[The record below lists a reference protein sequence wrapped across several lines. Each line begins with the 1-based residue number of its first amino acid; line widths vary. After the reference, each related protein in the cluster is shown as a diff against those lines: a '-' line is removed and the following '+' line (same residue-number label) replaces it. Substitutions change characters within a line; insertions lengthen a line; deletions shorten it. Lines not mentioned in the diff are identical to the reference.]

1 MKKGVFK
8 RLWQYVGKYRWVFL
22 ISLLTSAIFVAC
34 QLYLPILFGNATDLI
49 VGENS
54 VDLQSLLK
62 IGISGAICAL
72 IAGLMQWIT
81 EVLCNKIAN
90 GVVKRLRKDAFDKL
104 QTIPLSYLDKRSSGD
119 ILSVEISDADKL
131 SEGLLL
137 GFSKLFTGILTIV
150 GTLAFMISIN
160 PIIALVVALVTPI
173 SLFVAKFITSK
184 TYKFFQKQS
193 SVNGTQ
199 TAIIE
204 ETLGNLATVKAY
216 ASEEEFAQKF
226 DEVNAELKDV
236 AFKATFYSSL
246 TNPATRFVNSLVYSL
261 VALAGALLAVNF
273 TTGIFVVTAGSILAL
288 LSYANRY
295 TKPFNEI
302 SSVITELSSATACAE
317 RLLDLIELESEKD
330 DGNQTFESGVKGDV
344 SIDGVDFSY
353 LPEKPLIQDFSLS
366 VKAGQKVAIVGP
378 TGCGKTTLINLLMRF
393 YDTID
398 GEIFID
404 GKEIKDL
411 TRSSLREC
419 YGMVLQDTWIRK
431 STVKDNIKIGA
442 PNATDEQIVTAAK
455 RAKAHGFIKRLPNG
469 YDTIINENSLSQGQ
483 KQLLCIARV
492 MLCLPPM
499 LILDEAT
506 SSIDTRTEM
515 QIQTAFDE
523 LTKGKTSFIVA
534 HRLSTIKKADL
545 ILVMK
550 DGNVIEQGSHTQ
562 LLEQKGF
569 YHQLYYS
576 QFEH

>member
-1 MKKGVFK
+1 MKKGIFK

-49 VGENS
+49 VGEGN
-54 VDLQSLLK
+54 VDLQALLK

-137 GFSKLFTGILTIV
+137 GFSKLFTGVLTIV

-317 RLLDLIELESEKD
+317 RLLDLIELKSEKD
-330 DGNQTFESGVKGDV
+330 DGNQTFENGVKGDV
-344 SIDGVDFSY
+344 VIDGVDFSY

-378 TGCGKTTLINLLMRF
+378 TGCGKTTLIDLLMRF

-398 GEIFID
+398 GTISVD

-411 TRSSLREC
+411 KRSSLREC

-431 STVKDNIKIGA
+431 ATVKENIKIGV
-442 PNATDEQIVTAAK
+442 PSATDEQIVTAAK

-469 YDTIINENSLSQGQ
+469 YDTIISENSLSQGQ

-492 MLCLPPM
+492 MLRLPPM

-523 LTKGKTSFIVA
+523 LTKDKTSFIVA

>member
-1 MKKGVFK
+1 MKKGIFK

-104 QTIPLSYLDKRSSGD
+104 QTIPLSYLDKRASGD

-330 DGNQTFESGVKGDV
+330 DGNQTFENGVKGDV

-431 STVKDNIKIGA
+431 STVKDNIKIGV
-442 PNATDEQIVTAAK
+442 PSATDEQIVTAAK

-550 DGNVIEQGSHTQ
+550 DGNVIEQGSHAQ

>member
-1 MKKGVFK
+1 MKKGIFK

-49 VGENS
+49 VGEGN
-54 VDLQSLLK
+54 VDLQALLK

-137 GFSKLFTGILTIV
+137 GFSKLFTGVLTIV

-204 ETLGNLATVKAY
+204 ETLGNLSTVKAY
-216 ASEEEFAQKF
+216 SSEEEFAQKF

-330 DGNQTFESGVKGDV
+330 DGNQTFENGVKGDV
-344 SIDGVDFSY
+344 VIDGVDFSY

-398 GEIFID
+398 GTISVD

-411 TRSSLREC
+411 KRSSLREC

-431 STVKDNIKIGA
+431 ATVKDNIKIGV
-442 PNATDEQIVTAAK
+442 PSATDEQIVTAAK

-469 YDTIINENSLSQGQ
+469 YDTIISENSLSQGQ

-492 MLCLPPM
+492 MLRLPPM

>member
-1 MKKGVFK
+1 MKKGIFN

-49 VGENS
+49 VGEGN
-54 VDLQSLLK
+54 VDLQALLK

-131 SEGLLL
+131 AEGLLL
-137 GFSKLFTGILTIV
+137 GFSKLFTGVLTIV

-204 ETLGNLATVKAY
+204 ETLGNLSTVKAY
-216 ASEEEFAQKF
+216 SSEEEFAQKF

-330 DGNQTFESGVKGDV
+330 DGNQTFENGVKGDV
-344 SIDGVDFSY
+344 VIDGVDFSY

-398 GEIFID
+398 GTISVD

-411 TRSSLREC
+411 KRSSLREC

-431 STVKDNIKIGA
+431 ATVKDNIKIGV
-442 PNATDEQIVTAAK
+442 PSATDEQIVTAAK

-469 YDTIINENSLSQGQ
+469 YDTIISENSLSQGQ

-492 MLCLPPM
+492 MLRLPPM

>member
-1 MKKGVFK
+1 MKKGIFK
-8 RLWQYVGKYRWVFL
+8 RLWQYVGKYRWVFIL
-22 ISLLTSAIFVAC
+22 SLLTSAIYVAC
-34 QLYLPILFGNATDLI
+34 QLYLPILFGDATDLI
-49 VGENS
+49 LGEGA
-54 VDLQSLLK
+54 VDLQGLIK

-72 IAGLMQWIT
+72 IAGLMGWIT
-81 EVLCNKIAN
+81 EVLCNIIAN

-104 QTIPLSYLDKRSSGD
+104 QTTPLSYIDQRPTGD
-119 ILSVEISDADKL
+119 VLSVEINDADKL

-160 PIIALVVALVTPI
+160 PIIAILVALITPV
-173 SLFVAKFITSK
+173 SLFVAKFITGK

-193 SVNGTQ
+193 KVNGEQ
-199 TAIIE
+199 TAIIQ
-204 ETLGNLATVKAY
+204 ETIGNISTVKAY
-216 ASEEEFAQKF
+216 GAEEEFAQKF
-226 DEVNAELKDV
+226 DSVNEQLKETS
-236 AFKATFYSSL
+236 FKATFYSSL
-246 TNPATRFVNSLVYSL
+246 TNPVTRFVNSLVYSS
-261 VALAGALLAVNF
+261 VALAGALIAVNF

-317 RLLDLIELESEKD
+317 RLMDLIELESEID
-330 DGNQTFESGVKGDV
+330 DGEKEFENNVLGNV
-344 SIDGVDFSY
+344 SVENAYFSY
-353 LPEKPLIQDFSLS
+353 LPEKPLIQDFSLA
-366 VKAGQKVAIVGP
+366 VNAGQKVAIVGP

-393 YDTID
+393 YDLNSGKISVD
-398 GEIFID
+398 GNEIT
-404 GKEIKDL
+404 KLK
-411 TRSSLREC
+411 RSSLRTA
-419 YGMVLQDTWIRK
+419 YGMVLQDTWIRNA
-431 STVKDNIKIGA
+431 SVKDNIKIGS
-442 PNATDEQIVTAAK
+442 PSATDEDIITASK

-469 YDTIINENSLSQGQ
+469 YDTVIGENSLSQGQ

-492 MLCLPPM
+492 MLSLPPM

-534 HRLSTIKKADL
+534 HRLSTIKSADV

-550 DGNVIEQGSHTQ
+550 DGNVIEQGSHAQ
-562 LLEQKGF
+562 LLAEKGF
-569 YHQLYYS
+569 YYQLYYS

>member
-1 MKKGVFK
+1 MKKGIFK

-49 VGENS
+49 VGEGN
-54 VDLQSLLK
+54 VDLQALLK
-62 IGISGAICAL
+62 IGIRGAICAL

-131 SEGLLL
+131 AEGLLL

-204 ETLGNLATVKAY
+204 ETLGNLSTVKAY
-216 ASEEEFAQKF
+216 SSEEEFAQKF

-317 RLLDLIELESEKD
+317 RLLDLIELKSEKD
-330 DGNQTFESGVKGDV
+330 DGNQTFENGVKGDV
-344 SIDGVDFSY
+344 VIDGVDFSY

-398 GEIFID
+398 GTISVD

-411 TRSSLREC
+411 KRSSLREC

-431 STVKDNIKIGA
+431 ATVKENIKIGV
-442 PNATDEQIVTAAK
+442 PSATDEQIVTAAK

-469 YDTIINENSLSQGQ
+469 YDTIISENSLSQGQ

-492 MLCLPPM
+492 MLRLPPM

-523 LTKGKTSFIVA
+523 LTKDKTSFIVA

>member
-1 MKKGVFK
+1 MKKGIFK

-49 VGENS
+49 VGEGN
-54 VDLQSLLK
+54 VDLQALLK

-131 SEGLLL
+131 AEGLLL
-137 GFSKLFTGILTIV
+137 GFSKLFTGVLTIV

-204 ETLGNLATVKAY
+204 ETLGNLSTVKAY
-216 ASEEEFAQKF
+216 SSEEEFAQKF

-317 RLLDLIELESEKD
+317 RLLDLIELKSEKD
-330 DGNQTFESGVKGDV
+330 DGNQTFENGVKGDV
-344 SIDGVDFSY
+344 VIDGVDFSY

-398 GEIFID
+398 GTISVD

-411 TRSSLREC
+411 KRSSLREC

-431 STVKDNIKIGA
+431 STVKENIKIGV
-442 PNATDEQIVTAAK
+442 PSATDEQIVTAAK

-469 YDTIINENSLSQGQ
+469 YDTIISENSLSQGQ

-492 MLCLPPM
+492 MLRLPPM

-523 LTKGKTSFIVA
+523 LTKDKTSFIVA

-545 ILVMK
+545 IIVMK

>member
-1 MKKGVFK
+1 MKKGIFK

-49 VGENS
+49 VGEGN

-104 QTIPLSYLDKRSSGD
+104 QTISLSYLDKRSSGD

-193 SVNGTQ
+193 SANGTQ

-226 DEVNAELKDV
+226 DEVNTELKDV

-344 SIDGVDFSY
+344 AIDGVDFSY

-431 STVKDNIKIGA
+431 ATVKDNIKIGA
-442 PNATDEQIVTAAK
+442 PSATDEQIVTAAK

-469 YDTIINENSLSQGQ
+469 YDTIISENSLSQGQ

-492 MLCLPPM
+492 MLRLPPM

-550 DGNVIEQGSHTQ
+550 DGNVIEQGSHAQ

>member
-1 MKKGVFK
+1 MKKGIFK
-8 RLWQYVGKYRWVFL
+8 RLWQYVGKYRWVFIL
-22 ISLLTSAIFVAC
+22 SLLTSAIYVAC
-34 QLYLPILFGNATDLI
+34 QLYLPILFGDATDLI
-49 VGENS
+49 LGEGA
-54 VDLQSLLK
+54 VDLQGLIK

-72 IAGLMQWIT
+72 IAGLMGWIT
-81 EVLCNKIAN
+81 EVLCNIIAN

-104 QTIPLSYLDKRSSGD
+104 QTTPLSYIDQRPTGD
-119 ILSVEISDADKL
+119 VLSVEINDADKL

-160 PIIALVVALVTPI
+160 PIIAILVALITPV
-173 SLFVAKFITSK
+173 SLFVAKFITGK

-193 SVNGTQ
+193 KVNGEQ
-199 TAIIE
+199 TAIIQ
-204 ETLGNLATVKAY
+204 ETIGNISTVKAY
-216 ASEEEFAQKF
+216 GAEEEFAQKF
-226 DEVNAELKDV
+226 DSVNEQFKETS
-236 AFKATFYSSL
+236 FKATFYSSL
-246 TNPATRFVNSLVYSL
+246 TNPVTRFVNSLVYSS
-261 VALAGALLAVNF
+261 VALAGALIAVNF

-317 RLLDLIELESEKD
+317 RLMDLIELESEID
-330 DGNQTFESGVKGDV
+330 DGEKEFENNVLGNV
-344 SIDGVDFSY
+344 SVENAYFSY
-353 LPEKPLIQDFSLS
+353 LPEKPLIQDFSLA
-366 VKAGQKVAIVGP
+366 VNAGQKVAIVGP

-393 YDTID
+393 YDLNSGKISVD
-398 GEIFID
+398 GNEIT
-404 GKEIKDL
+404 KLK
-411 TRSSLREC
+411 RSSLRTA
-419 YGMVLQDTWIRK
+419 YGMVLQDTWIRNA
-431 STVKDNIKIGA
+431 SVKDNIKIGS
-442 PNATDEQIVTAAK
+442 PSATDEDIITASK

-469 YDTIINENSLSQGQ
+469 YDTVIGENSLSQGQ

-492 MLCLPPM
+492 MLSLPPM

-534 HRLSTIKKADL
+534 HRLSTIKSADV